1 VLLSNDKSS
10 VTSSV
15 RTSSV
20 AVLYLHCSTFILQY
34 EKSKKKNHTKSIVQ
48 KVTIFYLSET

>member
-20 AVLYLHCSTFILQY
+20 AVLYIAQLFFLQY